1 MRLAA
6 TLGASLKKLL
16 EQEVRAGERAVT
28 RGVRSETERL
38 KREVRQQVVAAFGAR
53 GRGIANAW
61 RARMTVTLHETYLA
75 LAKTP
80 IQGPVGIEAAFELR
94 AAFNAAAG
102 RMMTVT
108 LRNGVASY
116 A

>member
-1 MRLAA
+1 M
-6 TLGASLKKLL
+6 
-16 EQEVRAGERAVT
+16 
-28 RGVRSETERL
+28 
-38 KREVRQQVVAAFGAR
+38 R
-53 GRGIANAW
+53 GRGASSRVNLPHLVGRTA
-61 RARMTVTLHETYLA
+61 EGP
-75 LAKTP
+75 KTP
-80 IQGPVGIEAAFELR
+80 IQGPAGIEAAFELH

>member
-1 MRLAA
+1 MSAERRL
-6 TLGASLKKLL
+6 
-16 EQEVRAGERAVT
+16 
-28 RGVRSETERL
+28 
-38 KREVRQQVVAAFGAR
+38 
-53 GRGIANAW
+53 
-61 RARMTVTLHETYLA
+61 TVTLHRTYLA

-80 IQGPVGIEAAFELR
+80 IQGPQGIEAAFDFR
-94 AAFNAAAG
+94 CAFDAAAG